1 MSIFHKSIDSMPYIF
16 NKSLRQNFGQLK
28 STKFLKLLALT
39 NTSMKL
45 MNFNCHAKELKGI
58 GGMAIFNL
66 LCKGCCQ
73 VKQSCSFRL
82 KTV

>member
-1 MSIFHKSIDSMPYIF
+1 MPYIF
-16 NKSLRQNFGQLK
+16 NKSLRLNFGQLK

-45 MNFNCHAKELKGI
+45 MNLKCHTKELKGI

-66 LCKGCCQ
+66 PCKVCCQ
-73 VKQSCSFRL
+73 VRQSCSFGL